1 MSRFLGCPWVLSG
14 GRLRRAVLFVVAT
27 ALAGAPTL
35 QNVWSRDSE
44 QAANPVAATVDGV
57 EIYVAEV
64 NQHVQRALQDR
75 KLDNEML
82 SRLQA
87 ETLEQLIRQQ
97 IVLATLEK
105 RGEAC
110 NQQQLELALSRLQDE
125 LKRQDKSLDEFCQS
139 QGTCLPALKRGL
151 RWQLSWASYLD
162 KSLTDQRLQQHFA
175 QHRRE
180 FDGTRLR
187 VAQILLPWPDDPQA
201 RDGVVQRAAA
211 LRADITAGKLSFAE
225 AAQKYSQSPS
235 ARDGGTLAW
244 ISRHEPMPEF
254 FGQAAFRLE
263 AGEISPPV
271 TSPLGVHLI
280 QCIEIEPG
288 KKTWE
293 EVSAEVKKS
302 LTEQLFE
309 SLAANPKSP
318 PDVKYTDRVPHF
330 APGTR
335 LLVMPV
341 EDSGA
346 AAERTEK

>member
-1 MSRFLGCPWVLSG
+1 MSVCWRRALALRG
-14 GRLRRAVLFVVAT
+14 GRLTPTVLALIIT
-27 ALAGAPTL
+27 ALFGALTL
-35 QNVWSRDSE
+35 RGAWSRDSE
-44 QAANPVAATVDGV
+44 GGANPVAATVDGV

-64 NQHVQRALQDR
+64 DQHVQRALQDR
-75 KLDNEML
+75 TLDDETR

-97 IVLATLEK
+97 VVLGTLEK

-139 QGTCLPALKRGL
+139 QRTCLPALKRAL
-151 RWQLSWASYLD
+151 RWQLSWTSYLE
-162 KSLTDQRLQQHFA
+162 KSVTAQRLQEYFA
-175 QHRRE
+175 DHRRE

-187 VAQILLPWPDDPQA
+187 VAQILLQWPDDPQA
-201 RDGVVQRAAA
+201 RDGVVQRAAS

-235 ARDGGTLAW
+235 ARAGGALAW

-263 AGEISPPV
+263 AGEISPPIA
-271 TSPLGVHLI
+271 SPLGVHLI

-293 EVSAEVKKS
+293 DVRDDVRKS
-302 LTEQLFE
+302 LTEELFE
-309 SLAANPKSP
+309 SLAKNPQSP
-318 PDVKYTDRVPHF
+318 PDVKYTGRAPHF

-341 EDSGA
+341 EDDDA
-346 AAERTEK
+346 AAKRTEK